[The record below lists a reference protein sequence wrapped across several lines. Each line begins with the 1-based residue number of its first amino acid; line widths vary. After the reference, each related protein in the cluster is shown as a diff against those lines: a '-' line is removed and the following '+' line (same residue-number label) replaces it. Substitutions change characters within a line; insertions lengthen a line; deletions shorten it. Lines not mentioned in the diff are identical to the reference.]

1 MADDL
6 IAVSA
11 WNLKDYKEAYKHG
24 KIAAEITPTDERLQT
39 NLKFY
44 KEKVKDANT

>member
-6 IAVSA
+6 VAVSA
-11 WNLKDYKEAYKHG
+11 WNLQDWKEAYKYG
-24 KIAAEITPTDERLQT
+24 KKAVEITPTDERLQT

-44 KEKVKDANT
+44 KEKVGNDNT